1 MFIEKFLI
9 FILQGSNSHCV
20 GGFSCWQARCSQK
33 LCEGWFAFN
42 ISQYFEV
49 VNDNLK
55 QDFNFPIWYE
65 TITENVIWSEIFF
78 LHELKF
84 KVSQKVST
92 SSDGFFGFFLW
103 ERLNTYLVLQY
114 VFSPEPIPK
123 GTKGAQTV
131 HEELAKNLTTI
142 LRPAN
147 ADNVVVC
154 KFLKYSWFFFEI
166 LIKSMALYLISTDR
180 IKVSTFSYMHI

>member
-1 MFIEKFLI
+1 ML
-9 FILQGSNSHCV
+9 
-20 GGFSCWQARCSQK
+20 
-33 LCEGWFAFN
+33 
-42 ISQYFEV
+42 Y
-49 VNDNLK
+49 
-55 QDFNFPIWYE
+55 
-65 TITENVIWSEIFF
+65 
-78 LHELKF
+78 
-84 KVSQKVST
+84 
-92 SSDGFFGFFLW
+92 
-103 ERLNTYLVLQY
+103 VLQY
-114 VFSPEPIPK
+114 VFSPEPVPK

-180 IKVSTFSYMHI
+180 IKVGTLF

>member
-1 MFIEKFLI
+1 MCRRFLLLTNKMLWRVMSRLVYLSRRFHVI
-9 FILQGSNSHCV
+9 YI
-20 GGFSCWQARCSQK
+20 
-33 LCEGWFAFN
+33 CEGNWFNTCTSIWIKIKYLVFCAFCERTFW
-42 ISQYFEV
+42 SYRVKFSF
-49 VNDNLK
+49 LK
-55 QDFNFPIWYE
+55 RNE
-65 TITENVIWSEIFF
+65 TIIEPEYCKYWLFC
-78 LHELKF
+78 
-84 KVSQKVST
+84 
-92 SSDGFFGFFLW
+92 
-103 ERLNTYLVLQY
+103 ERDWLPVLYVLQY
-114 VFSPEPIPK
+114 VFSPEPVPK

-180 IKVSTFSYMHI
+180 IKVGTLF

>member
-1 MFIEKFLI
+1 M
-9 FILQGSNSHCV
+9 
-20 GGFSCWQARCSQK
+20 
-33 LCEGWFAFN
+33 
-42 ISQYFEV
+42 
-49 VNDNLK
+49 
-55 QDFNFPIWYE
+55 
-65 TITENVIWSEIFF
+65 
-78 LHELKF
+78 
-84 KVSQKVST
+84 
-92 SSDGFFGFFLW
+92 
-103 ERLNTYLVLQY
+103 LQY
-114 VFSPEPIPK
+114 VFSPEPVPK

-180 IKVSTFSYMHI
+180 IKVGTLYSYYSIVLTTILLFCRENWYSFAKF